1 MTDVAERAERLHLLL
16 ATLRGV
22 PHLTPEEAIS
32 MTPLTPLGYA
42 TVPEVTEGDLAL
54 AVSLLNV
61 EAARR
66 EEQYAA
72 LERLG
77 ALTVGSRGT
86 LQDRVLALHGRE
98 FIDAAHCLL
107 VLGWLDRSL

>member
-1 MTDVAERAERLHLLL
+1 VDVAERADRLHLVL

-22 PHLTPEEAIS
+22 PYLTPDEAIL

-42 TVPEVTEGDLAL
+42 TVPEVTEEDLAL
-54 AVSLLNV
+54 AVALVNV

-72 LERLG
+72 LERLD
-77 ALTVGSRGT
+77 ALIAGTDGT
-86 LQDRVLALHGRE
+86 LQDRVLALSGRE
-98 FIDAAHCLL
+98 FIDAAQCLL
-107 VLGWLDRSL
+107 VLGWLDLG